1 MFLITIF
8 YVLFFI
14 APSISNP
21 TKAKYVEERHI
32 VEESHLQKRQGFSQ
46 LVELASLAGIPLP
59 TDPAVLLS
67 LGPIAAQLQA
77 YLPTP
82 SVLSVLETAAPR
94 TFLSK
99 VVHDPAYAA
108 SFESDFA
115 AGKSPSWFLALPS
128 DVKSYLHTY
137 SGYGG
142 LATAVGK
149 AESITRDASGSETG
163 ATGQAASM
171 TGGSDS
177 GVMTG
182 TNEVPS
188 AEPTG
193 ASGSVASNVAA
204 SAGST
209 GPTPSIMTAGAPD
222 SSGVM
227 AASFAGLVGILGLA
241 VAL

>member
-1 MFLITIF
+1 M
-8 YVLFFI
+8 
-14 APSISNP
+14 
-21 TKAKYVEERHI
+21 
-32 VEESHLQKRQGFSQ
+32 
-46 LVELASLAGIPLP
+46 
-59 TDPAVLLS
+59 
-67 LGPIAAQLQA
+67 
-77 YLPTP
+77 
-82 SVLSVLETAAPR
+82 LETAAPR
-94 TFLSK
+94 TFLSR

-137 SGYGG
+137 NGYGG

-149 AESITRDASGSETG
+149 AESITRDAAESESG
-163 ATGQAASM
+163 ATGQAASSV
-171 TGGSDS
+171 GGNDS
-177 GVMTG
+177 GVVTG
-182 TNEVPS
+182 TNGVLT

-209 GPTPSIMTAGAPD
+209 GPASSTVTGGAPD

-241 VAL
+241 VVL